1 MTNSLGTVFTYNN
14 PWNRLD
20 SVGAVNYT
28 YDNNG
33 NLKTKVDSTGTTTN
47 VWDYADR
54 LAAETLPGNGGT
66 VYFTYDPFGRR
77 IQKKLVQNSVSTT
90 TNYLYDGAN
99 IIEEVDASG
108 NQIRSFT
115 QGPGVDQ
122 PLAITQNNATW
133 YYEADGLGSITS
145 LTDITGAVTDSY

>member
-1 MTNSLGTVFTYNN
+1 
-14 PWNRLD
+14 
-20 SVGAVNYT
+20 
-28 YDNNG
+28 
-33 NLKTKVDSTGTTTN
+33 
-47 VWDYADR
+47 
-54 LAAETLPGNGGT
+54 
-66 VYFTYDPFGRR
+66 
-77 IQKKLVQNSVSTT
+77 T

-122 PLAITQNNATW
+122 PLALTSSGVTS

-145 LTDITGAVTDSY
+145 LTDITGTVTDSYSYDSYGNAYDQNGFLVTSPGSGGNLFRFTGREYDLETGLYYYRARYYDPTVGRFISEDPIGFSSGINFYGYVGIIPQIYATR